1 MRPVSARW
9 QSAIV
14 QPHRMVS
21 RARLCTPG
29 QEGTNPGPL
38 ADDGEPL
45 YPLAIVDG
53 DVMLSASAEIRST
66 AQLSVIADWPGSVFD
81 MLNPYG
87 GAELFLER
95 GLVYGSGTREWVSL
109 GYHRIDQVEQRDAPL
124 GPIEVPASD
133 RMAAIIDARLVAGRQ
148 FPATWTWRTVIEDL
162 VLEIYPNATIT
173 LSGFDA
179 DAQIGVAQIC
189 DKERYD
195 FLNNIAKAQGCTM
208 FFDYDGS
215 FVMKPVPVVEDTT
228 APVSRVRRGRD
239 GVLIA
244 LGRKLSRESVFNAVV
259 ANGEQAGASD
269 PVHAVAYDDNPS
281 SVTRW
286 AGPFGQVSRFYDS
299 SFLRT
304 EAQALAAAQA
314 MLARSIGLPY
324 TVDFSMIP
332 NPALEPLDVIGIDV
346 EEPGAWERHVLD
358 TLTIPLIARR
368 SMRATTRMQPRVV
381 A

>member
-14 QPHRMVS
+14 HPHRMVS

-38 ADDGEPL
+38 ADNGEPL

-53 DVMLSASAEIRST
+53 DVLLSASAEIRST
-66 AQLSVIADWPGSVFD
+66 AQLSVIADWPGNEFD

-109 GYHRIDQVEQRDAPL
+109 GYHRIDEVEQEDAPM
-124 GPIEVPASD
+124 GPITVPASD
-133 RMAAIIDARLVAGRQ
+133 RMAAVIDARLVVPRQ
-148 FPATWTWRTVIEDL
+148 FSSTWTWRMVIENL
-162 VLEIYPNATIT
+162 VLEIYPSATIT
-173 LSGFDA
+173 ISGFDA
-179 DAQIGVAQIC
+179 DAAIGSDQVC
-189 DKERYD
+189 DKDRYE
-195 FLNNIAKAQGCTM
+195 FLNNIAKANGCTM
-208 FFDYDGS
+208 FFDYAGV
-215 FVMKPVPVVEDTT
+215 FIMKPVPVVEDGD
-228 APVSRVRRGRD
+228 APVSMVRRGKN
-239 GVLIA
+239 GVLIRV
-244 LGRKLSRESVFNAVV
+244 GRKLSRESVFNAVV
-259 ANGEQAGASD
+259 ANGEQVGASE

-286 AGPFGQVSRFYDS
+286 AGPFGQVPRFYDS

-368 SMRATTRMQPRVV
+368 SMRATTRMQPRRV